1 MGRHARRSLWLLRS
15 NEEPAQGRLL
25 AREGSARLYRRQDDT
40 VVHTVGI
47 VRQMCRAGAFVHW
60 LRCGPCSPAWD
71 TYPVKPALRHAW
83 PVSCKFPICRFV
95 DLTMLAAGSRQNASS
110 DELGGPGTFQ
120 LNVDG
125 LRVTQNQTG
134 TVRSSAAL
142 GPKA

>member
-1 MGRHARRSLWLLRS
+1 
-15 NEEPAQGRLL
+15 
-25 AREGSARLYRRQDDT
+25 
-40 VVHTVGI
+40 
-47 VRQMCRAGAFVHW
+47 
-60 LRCGPCSPAWD
+60 
-71 TYPVKPALRHAW
+71 
-83 PVSCKFPICRFV
+83 
-95 DLTMLAAGSRQNASS
+95 MLAAGSRQNASS